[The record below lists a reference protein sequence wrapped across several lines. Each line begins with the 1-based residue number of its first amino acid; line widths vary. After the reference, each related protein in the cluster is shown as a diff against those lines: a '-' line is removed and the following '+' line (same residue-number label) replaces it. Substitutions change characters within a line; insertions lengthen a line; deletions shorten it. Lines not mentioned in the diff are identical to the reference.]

1 MRILSIAVIAA
12 LFTAG
17 SFAAHAQDAAPA
29 PAPAKTAK
37 VKCRKRAEAD
47 CKAPD
52 CTWTPG
58 ADASKPG
65 KCSKATKA
73 K

>member
-1 MRILSIAVIAA
+1 MRILSVAVVAA
-12 LFTAG
+12 LFTVG
-17 SFAAHAQDAAPA
+17 SLAAYAQTAAPA
-29 PAPAKTAK
+29 PAKPAAK
-37 VKCRKRAEAD
+37 VKCRKLAEAD